1 MVHGRPSMM
10 LGAGGI
16 AGLRIIDT
24 ISLRDDHLAANSEIA
39 SRQQSAPSAS
49 AVASERIAD
58 LAAARYAIYRIKPR
72 NMPAPVFRFAPSPN
86 GYLHLGH
93 ALSALINFDMA
104 RAAGGSFL
112 LRMED
117 IDTARCRP
125 QYEDAICEDLT
136 WLGVRWEEPVR

>member
-58 LAAARYAIYRIKPR
+58 LAAARYAIYMGNHWLAAVGGEGGIELPDGE
-72 NMPAPVFRFAPSPN
+72 FAP
-86 GYLHLGH
+86 
-93 ALSALINFDMA
+93 
-104 RAAGGSFL
+104 
-112 LRMED
+112 
-117 IDTARCRP
+117 
-125 QYEDAICEDLT
+125 
-136 WLGVRWEEPVR
+136 

>member
-1 MVHGRPSMM
+1 MM

-58 LAAARYAIYRIKPR
+58 LAAARYAIYRII
-72 NMPAPVFRFAPSPN
+72 PAIGCR
-86 GYLHLGH
+86 
-93 ALSALINFDMA
+93 
-104 RAAGGSFL
+104 GGF
-112 LRMED
+112 
-117 IDTARCRP
+117 
-125 QYEDAICEDLT
+125 
-136 WLGVRWEEPVR
+136 

>member
-1 MVHGRPSMM
+1 MM

-58 LAAARYAIYRIKPR
+58 LAAARYAIYPPSWIDRDAQPATVLQFFASCSAPR
-72 NMPAPVFRFAPSPN
+72 RE
-86 GYLHLGH
+86 
-93 ALSALINFDMA
+93 SA
-104 RAAGGSFL
+104 
-112 LRMED
+112 RM
-117 IDTARCRP
+117 
-125 QYEDAICEDLT
+125 
-136 WLGVRWEEPVR
+136 V

>member
-1 MVHGRPSMM
+1 M

-58 LAAARYAIYRIKPR
+58 LAAARYAIYKRPDCA
-72 NMPAPVFRFAPSPN
+72 MPPVLGLRERLRQMRF
-86 GYLHLGH
+86 
-93 ALSALINFDMA
+93 
-104 RAAGGSFL
+104 
-112 LRMED
+112 
-117 IDTARCRP
+117 
-125 QYEDAICEDLT
+125 
-136 WLGVRWEEPVR
+136 